1 MINRLKLIWYALRL
15 TNDGI
20 AEMLDTAKDVDEF
33 YRVRANFRPTPLPPI
48 ETFTVKL
55 GQFYVRP
62 EFSIPDDYDEYED
75 N

>member
-20 AEMLDTAKDVDEF
+20 AEMLDTAKQVQEF
-33 YRVRANFRPTPLPPI
+33 YEMYADYVPDPYPPV
-48 ETFTVKL
+48 ETFTVTL

-62 EFSIPDDYDEYED
+62 EFSIPDDYEGDE
-75 N
+75 